1 MIKRLNNSHI
11 QESCS
16 LIFAESVWCR
26 CFAFPKYRGMIGFGI
41 TSLFRTTLQIAVPQL
56 IYKIKGI
63 AEVNATK
70 YTKAVKFCGLYLNI
84 NRIKV
89 KIDLKISFSSWI
101 LFIYSKLFRR
111 TWTEQ
116 RQDRRISWQKDGGNI
131 GEGRSQFWLR

>member
-1 MIKRLNNSHI
+1 
-11 QESCS
+11 
-16 LIFAESVWCR
+16 
-26 CFAFPKYRGMIGFGI
+26 MIGFGI

-89 KIDLKISFSSWI
+89 KIDLI
-101 LFIYSKLFRR
+101 LHNCAANLSDNKCGHQ
-111 TWTEQ
+111 EAPQ
-116 RQDRRISWQKDGGNI
+116 N
-131 GEGRSQFWLR
+131 GRMV